1 MIDAVDETVRRL
13 VRSELDPAYSDVT
26 ITFDTPDETFPG
38 PAVELPAIDLF
49 LFDIHENHL
58 LRDPVPRHLQTG
70 DDTWQRKYPPVRVD
84 FHYLATAWTGEDDTQ
99 GEHRLLGA
107 VMKALLRWRYVP
119 SALLSEGL
127 EAQPYAVRAFALQS
141 ESLGASSDFWRAL
154 GCKPRASLRFTI
166 TVAVEAF
173 PPTEVSAPPSRVV
186 ARVGDRQGAQPD
198 PTPDS

>member
-1 MIDAVDETVRRL
+1 MIDAVDETVRTL
-13 VRSELDPAYSDVT
+13 IRSELDEAYADVA
-26 ITFDTPDETFPG
+26 ITFDTPDESFPG
-38 PAVELPAIDLF
+38 AAVELPAIDLF

-58 LRDPVPRHLQTG
+58 LRDPVPRTLKTAEGQ
-70 DDTWQRKYPPVRVD
+70 WQRKFPPVRVD
-84 FHYLATAWTGEDDTQ
+84 FHYLATAWTGEDDTF

-119 SALLSEGL
+119 SELISANL
-127 EAQPYAVRAFALQS
+127 EEQPVAVRAFALQS

-173 PPTEVSAPPSRVV
+173 PPTEVSAPPSKVV
-186 ARVGDRQGAQPD
+186 ARVGDRQGAQTD
-198 PTPDS
+198 PTP

>member
-1 MIDAVDETVRRL
+1 MIDAVDDTVRNL
-13 VRSELDPAYSDVT
+13 IRSELDEAYADVS
-26 ITFDTPDETFPG
+26 ITFDTPDESFPG

-49 LFDIHENHL
+49 LFDIHENHI
-58 LRDPVPRHLQTG
+58 LRDPVPRNLKTEAG
-70 DDTWQRKYPPVRVD
+70 TWQRKYPPVRVD

-107 VMKALLRWRYVP
+107 VMKALLRWRYMP
-119 SALLSEGL
+119 AHLIDAGL
-127 EAQPYAVRAFALQS
+127 EDQPYAVRAFALQS

-173 PPTEVSAPPSRVV
+173 PPTEVPAPPSAVV
-186 ARVGDRQGAQPD
+186 ARVGDRNAE
-198 PTPDS
+198 